1 MDRSNFL
8 NLSSSERDNFVYRI
22 VSLDRLYELFKSS
35 RNVLVKP
42 HKWEDP
48 FENFILKCKVRLPDG
63 RHAAIGF
70 HDDFYA
76 QCWTLQSA
84 SDAMWRI
91 YSPNRNAV
99 RLRST
104 IRRLGSSLWRHCGE
118 WAPDETF
125 IGKVRYLP
133 AKALEQFAKGI
144 LRSEGGALSMRLFAT
159 TLLVKRPAFKH
170 EREVRLIFR
179 HHDEPNSDDDLFSY
193 PVDPQELI
201 DQIMIDP
208 RVMPDEAEAL
218 KQEIR
223 SRTGFKGKIL
233 RSLLYAAPPSWTIPL

>member
-1 MDRSNFL
+1 MNNANFL
-8 NLSSSERDNFVYRI
+8 YLPASLRDKFIYRI
-22 VSLDRLYELFKSS
+22 VSVDRVFEQFESR

-48 FENFILKCKVRLPDG
+48 FENFILNCKVQLPDG
-63 RHAAIGF
+63 RYAAIGF
-70 HDDFYA
+70 RDEFYG

-91 YSPNRNAV
+91 YSPARNAV

-104 IRRLGSSLWRHCGE
+104 VRKLAGSLWTRCGK
-118 WAPDETF
+118 WAPHEVF

-133 AKALEQFAKGI
+133 SRPLEEFAKGI
-144 LRSEGGALSMRLFAT
+144 LRSEGGDLSVRLFAK

-170 EREVRLIFR
+170 EREIRLIFR
-179 HHDEPNSDDDLFSY
+179 PHDGTDAGNDLFSY
-193 PVDPQELI
+193 GVDLHELV

-208 RVMPDEAEAL
+208 RMPENDGRAL
-218 KQEIR
+218 KQELA